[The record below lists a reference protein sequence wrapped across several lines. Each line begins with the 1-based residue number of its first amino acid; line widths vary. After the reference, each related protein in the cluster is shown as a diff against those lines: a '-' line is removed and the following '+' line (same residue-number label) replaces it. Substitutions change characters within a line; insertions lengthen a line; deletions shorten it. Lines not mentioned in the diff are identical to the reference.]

1 MLIKVIPAGGRVRSY
16 LGDKYAGYFVPICV
30 LLVLRTRL
38 NVISVPIYVLIV
50 VLISV
55 PIYVL
60 IVVLIVVPI
69 ALRDDSCDR
78 TEVEDSRHLT
88 SSFCGPYSPFTI
100 FTSYSFGFRKARMLK
115 LGRRPEEFEHLD
127 FISWVK
133 GFEPSFIV

>member
-1 MLIKVIPAGGRVRSY
+1 MLPRGQVCG
-16 LGDKYAGYFVPICV
+16 LF
-30 LLVLRTRL
+30 
-38 NVISVPIYVLIV
+38 
-50 VLISV
+50 
-55 PIYVL
+55 
-60 IVVLIVVPI
+60 

-88 SSFCGPYSPFTI
+88 SSWCCAPDLTSFCGPYSPFTI

>member
-1 MLIKVIPAGGRVRSY
+1 MLIKFIPAGGRVRSY

-38 NVISVPIYVLIV
+38 NV
-50 VLISV
+50 ISV

-100 FTSYSFGFRKARMLK
+100 FTSYSFGFRKARLLK

-127 FISWVK
+127 FRSWVK